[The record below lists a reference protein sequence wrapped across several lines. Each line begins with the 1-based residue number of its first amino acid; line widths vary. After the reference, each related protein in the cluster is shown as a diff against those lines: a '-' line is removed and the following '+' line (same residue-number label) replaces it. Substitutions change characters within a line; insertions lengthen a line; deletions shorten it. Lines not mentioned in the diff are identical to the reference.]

1 MTMPKPVRMP
11 ALGQTSDELKV
22 LAWVKSPGEYV
33 AEGDPLLEVETD
45 KATLDVEAAD
55 SGVLLGTLHEPGDVI
70 EAGTVIAWLG
80 EPGEDMPVPRPATQD
95 SGAAQATAHHDP
107 GALTARRPAPPAVR
121 ALARDHDIDID
132 KLPGTG
138 PVTRAD
144 IEAAIGS
151 AQQGNSADGRSV
163 AVSPGRRA
171 LARRLSRSAQ
181 IPQFSVSRTVDA
193 RRLVEVAR
201 AVVGVRYTHIMLR
214 SIAAAVRQ
222 HQEFN
227 RIWTDEQ
234 PSFQEFDTV
243 NLGLAVATAG
253 SLLVVAVPEPDLVEL
268 ADLAKLTAAIVAE
281 ARAGQLRAGT
291 LAATPVTLSNLGMF
305 GADSFTPLLG
315 PGQTAVLGTG
325 RIIERPAIEDGQVR
339 AIPQLDLTLT
349 VDHRIADGA
358 DAARFLTAIAGQLES

>member
-1 MTMPKPVRMP
+1 MPS
-11 ALGQTSDELKV
+11 LGQTSDELRV
-22 LAWVKSPGEYV
+22 LSWMKSPGEHV

-55 SGVLLGTLHEPGDVI
+55 SGVLLGTLYEPGDSI

-80 EPGEDMPVPRPATQD
+80 EPGEDIPEPEP
-95 SGAAQATAHHDP
+95 AAQDP
-107 GALTARRPAPPAVR
+107 GAVQDAANHGSGLPAAAPPARRPAPPAVR
-121 ALARDHDIDID
+121 AFARDHDIDIEQ
-132 KLPGTG
+132 LPGTG
-138 PVTRAD
+138 PVSRAD
-144 IEAAIGS
+144 VEAAIGS
-151 AQQGNSADGRSV
+151 QRPGTAADGRSA
-163 AVSPGRRA
+163 AVSPGRQA

-193 RRLVEVAR
+193 RRLVDKAR
-201 AVVGVRYTHIMLR
+201 AVAGVSYTHVMLR

-227 RIWTDEQ
+227 RVWTEEG

-243 NLGLAVATAG
+243 NIGLAVATAG
-253 SLLVVAVPEPDLVEL
+253 SLLVVAVPEPDLMEL

-281 ARAGQLRAGT
+281 ARAGQLRAGA

-325 RIIERPAIEDGQVR
+325 RIVERPAVEDGQVR
-339 AIPQLDLTLT
+339 VIPQLDLALT
-349 VDHRIADGA
+349 VDHRTADGA
-358 DAARFLTAIAGQLES
+358 DAARFLTAIADQLES